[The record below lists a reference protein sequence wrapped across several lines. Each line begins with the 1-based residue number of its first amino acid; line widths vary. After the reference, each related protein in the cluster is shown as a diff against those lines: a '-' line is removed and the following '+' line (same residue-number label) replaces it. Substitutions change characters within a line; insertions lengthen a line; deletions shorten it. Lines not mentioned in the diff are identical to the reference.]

1 MAKKNKKIDKFLENE
16 LKNEKKMIAINL
28 ANASK
33 VLLSSIGFEL
43 NFKVNGCEI
52 NSIDEIHN
60 LQFNE
65 LLEKAIKEERYEDA
79 QKIKNVLENIPSALS
94 EYNSEL
100 SKKDVRVI
108 FDGDD
113 VKITQSIIDKSED
126 DKFEIFEPS
135 SDDEKAINFVEN
147 VRGRIIPERFFL
159 NSEKI
164 LKKVFKISRKKYN
177 EKYDILDV
185 NLEGV
190 SQFIFLIRE

>member
-1 MAKKNKKIDKFLENE
+1 MKKKNKKIDKFLDNE
-16 LKNEKKMIAINL
+16 LKNEKKMIALNL

-33 VLLSSIGFEL
+33 LLLSSIGFEL
-43 NFKVNGCEI
+43 TFKVNGSEL

-60 LQFNE
+60 LQLTE

-79 QKIKNVLENIPSALS
+79 QKIKDVLENLSNALS
-94 EYNSEL
+94 ENNIEL

-113 VKITQSIIDKSED
+113 VKITQSIIDKTED

-147 VRGRIIPERFFL
+147 LRGRIIPECFYL
-159 NSEKI
+159 KSEKL

-177 EKYDILDV
+177 EKYDILDLS
-185 NLEGV
+185 LEGV